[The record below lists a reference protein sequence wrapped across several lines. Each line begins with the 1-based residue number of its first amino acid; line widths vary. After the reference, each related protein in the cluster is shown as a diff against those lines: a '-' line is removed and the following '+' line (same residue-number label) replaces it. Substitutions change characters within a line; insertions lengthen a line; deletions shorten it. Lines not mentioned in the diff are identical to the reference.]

1 MAKEKIINDTNIL
14 REQAAPNSVIEK
26 SWDDAFKAFANAEK
40 VDVFVPDV
48 YRSAFGDPLHFSVN
62 GVSIMIPIG
71 QKIKVPK
78 PFADHAQRLMKGAV
92 LSKNQKR
99 PTPIYWLQNY
109 WFLCKSIASRVSG

>member
-1 MAKEKIINDTNIL
+1 MPKQETIINNEDVL
-14 REQAAPNSVIEK
+14 REKPAPLTTIEK
-26 SWDDAFKAFANAEK
+26 SWKQAFEAFASSEK
-40 VDVFVPDV
+40 VEVFVPDV
-48 YRSAFGDPLHFSVN
+48 YRAAFGDPLHFSVN

-99 PTPIYWLQNY
+99 PTPEDVYED
-109 WFLCKSIASRVSG
+109 

>member
-1 MAKEKIINDTNIL
+1 MAKQTKIISDESIL
-14 REQAAPNSVIEK
+14 REQPAPNATIEA
-26 SWDDAFKAFANAEK
+26 SWKKAFDEFAGEEK
-40 VDVFVPDV
+40 VEVFVPEV
-48 YRSAFGDPLHFSVN
+48 YRAAFGDPLHFSVN

-99 PTPIYWLQNY
+99 PTPEEIY
-109 WFLCKSIASRVSG
+109 KD

>member
-1 MAKEKIINDTNIL
+1 MAKQTKVITDTEIL
-14 REQAAPNSVIEK
+14 REQPAPNATIEK
-26 SWDDAFKAFANAEK
+26 SWKAAFDAFANEEK
-40 VDVFVPDV
+40 VEILVPDV
-48 YRSAFGDPLHFSVN
+48 YRAAFGDPLHFSVN

-99 PTPIYWLQNY
+99 PTPEEIY
-109 WFLCKSIASRVSG
+109 KD